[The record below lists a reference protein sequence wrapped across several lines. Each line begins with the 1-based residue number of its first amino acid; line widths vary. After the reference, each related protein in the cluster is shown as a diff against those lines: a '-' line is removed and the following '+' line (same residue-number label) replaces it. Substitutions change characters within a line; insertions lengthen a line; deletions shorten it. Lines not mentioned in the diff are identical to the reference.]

1 MSFRVRSLLQLLALV
16 FTVSLQAAKP
26 QLQTRTFK
34 VPPDFLCCEVPSP
47 TEPHGVAADPFA
59 SPAPATTPA
68 LDAPPPNPK
77 TARQILEAAGITFP
91 DGASASFNPLSSQLT
106 VTNSQPNLDI
116 TELYVEALKKHEP
129 ATVAFTLTVIEG
141 PGELIRQANAAASKT
156 TNTSKQLA
164 TLLDHANKP
173 GSNVRIIADSFLET
187 KSGTRATI
195 ESVRERTHPTEFSL
209 DAQSRSSIATE
220 MRQIGLRLEIEP
232 TIGSDGATID
242 TTLSLTLNATPP
254 TQRQLSLDDPVTGH
268 TAEFPVTDIP
278 ATQIT
283 TGLSIIAGSTKLIGI
298 TKPVG
303 TPQENADILCA
314 AFLTATLRRVAA
326 LPMPQPKVAAP
337 SSVPPGM
344 IFAALHAPDG
354 LFDEALHGTKP
365 VTLQSWL
372 AQTNI
377 TFPPGSSIEH
387 RGGMLRLINTTDN
400 IALITAIIHQL
411 LSLSPKTVACTLHT
425 FEAPAPFLRELTRQ
439 TLAIADDSAMLA
451 AVEAAVARDEAT
463 CINSTFLETKSGFHA
478 SHHSAREHRY
488 LDGFG
493 TNAQGRPDLSFTTRQ
508 VGSLLEVEPTVG
520 ADSRTLELT
529 LSHELHPTS
538 PLIHREHFRDPASQ
552 QPFDIPLTDF
562 NIHKTLTSL
571 SITKGGTKL
580 ISLNQP
586 TGRDKP
592 GVLWATF
599 LKCDVVSQVAKPRL
613 AKAET
618 KPARKPSAD
627 PKAIHTRAFRVP
639 PDFLSAGGGSTSP
652 DGKNR
657 PRTARQILEAAGVT
671 FPEGTAAY
679 YGPPTSQMVVTN
691 TNENLDLIQTYVDS
705 ILFCPQTNTTFT
717 THILQG
723 PGPLLRRL
731 TAQAASKSD
740 HRAELDELLAA
751 VKAGTVQ
758 HLNTARIETKSGTR
772 ATSTQ
777 ATQHPALSS
786 VSVNDKGAP
795 VFKQD
800 TRQVGLTVELEPT
813 VGADGV
819 TVELTLAPEFHTAPP
834 LEHREHLIDTQGSRL
849 EFPLTDYFTSKLTTS
864 ITMPDGTAR
873 LLSLYK
879 PTGKPEFE
887 KQDILQAIFIT
898 CDLLRAGQ

>member
-1 MSFRVRSLLQLLALV
+1 MSFRVRSFLLLLTLV
-16 FTVSLQAAKP
+16 CTAALQAAKP

-34 VPPDFLCCEVPSP
+34 VAPDFLFCAPPSDSGP
-47 TEPHGVAADPFA
+47 AIAAADPFA
-59 SPAPATTPA
+59 ITSPATTPV
-68 LDAPPPNPK
+68 LDAPPPRPK
-77 TARQILEAAGITFP
+77 TPRQTLEASGITFP

-106 VTNSQPNLDI
+106 VTNSQPNLDL
-116 TELYVEALKKHEP
+116 TEAYVEALQKLEP

-156 TNTSKQLA
+156 TNAYKQLSA
-164 TLLDHANKP
+164 LLDQTKQP
-173 GSNVRIIADSFLET
+173 DSKVRVVADSFLET
-187 KSGTRATI
+187 KSGIRATI
-195 ESVRERTHPTEFSL
+195 EAVRERTHPTEFSL

-254 TQRQLSLDDPVTGH
+254 TQRQLSVDDPVTGH
-268 TAEFPVTDIP
+268 TVEFPVTDIP
-278 ATQIT
+278 ATQFT

-372 AQTNI
+372 AQTDI

-400 IALITAIIHQL
+400 IALIAAIIDQL

-493 TNAQGRPDLSFTTRQ
+493 TNAQGRPDLSFTTQQ
-508 VGSLLEVEPTVG
+508 VGSLLEVEPVVG
-520 ADSRTLELT
+520 ADSRTVELT

-562 NIHKTLTSL
+562 NVHKTLTSL

-592 GVLWATF
+592 GVLLATF
-599 LKCDVVSQVAKPRL
+599 LKCDVVSQL
-613 AKAET
+613 AKSRPIKAGPE
-618 KPARKPSAD
+618 PHRKPSAD

-639 PDFLSAGGGSTSP
+639 PDFLSAGGGSTSA

-657 PRTARQILEAAGVT
+657 PRTARTILEAAGIP
-671 FPEGTAAY
+671 FHEGTAAY

-705 ILFCPQTNTTFT
+705 ILFCPQATITFT
-717 THILQG
+717 THVLQG

-740 HRAELDELLAA
+740 HHAELDELLAA

-758 HLNTARIETKSGTR
+758 HLNAARIETKSGTR

-777 ATQHPALSS
+777 ATQYPALSS
-786 VSVNDKGAP
+786 VSVNDKGES
-795 VFKQD
+795 FF
-800 TRQVGLTVELEPT
+800 THGMRNVGLTVELEPT

-819 TVELTLAPEFHTAPP
+819 TIELTLAPEFHTAPP
-834 LEHREHLIDTQGSRL
+834 LEHREHIIDTQGRRL
-849 EFPLTDYFTSKLTTS
+849 EFPLTDYFTAQLTTG
-864 ITMPDGTAR
+864 ITLPDGTTR

-887 KQDILQAIFIT
+887 KEDILQAIFIT
-898 CDLLRAGQ
+898 CDILRAGE